1 MKRRV
6 DIVTGQVDVA
16 TRRAGIVT
24 GREGALVE
32 TGRMKGVTGCTKGGA
47 DATDYRRVNLTV
59 TQRVLFAL
67 AGCVACFAAARFVYG
82 HLWAALII
90 APAGLLA
97 PRLAAG
103 VMLKRRRDRLRADFK
118 DMLQALSSLLAAG
131 RSVENA
137 FQALESDLG
146 LMLGQ
151 SRSDLLREIRVIV
164 ARCRN
169 GEPLEAALRDFAKRS
184 GLEEAE
190 RLAESLAI
198 CKRTGGD
205 LVDVVRSTAAWIGE
219 QMEVELE
226 VAVMVAQ
233 KKFEARLMMGMPF
246 AFVGLLQWLA
256 ADYMAYLRE
265 GAGLV
270 VLTVCLLLLAAC
282 GYWMNRIMEIRL

>member
-1 MKRRV
+1 MSRLAHIKTGRTNV
-6 DIVTGQVDVA
+6 MTGQA
-16 TRRAGIVT
+16 NGKARRLSVMAG
-24 GREGALVE
+24 R
-32 TGRMKGVTGCTKGGA
+32 TKGGA
-47 DATDYRRVNLTV
+47 SEPDYRRVDLTV

-67 AGCVACFAAARFVYG
+67 AGCVICFAAARFVYG
-82 HLWAALII
+82 HLWAALLI

-137 FQALESDLG
+137 IQTLESDLS

-151 SRSDLLREIRVIV
+151 SRSDLLREIRVMV
-164 ARCRN
+164 ARSRN
-169 GEPLEAALRDFAKRS
+169 GEPLETAVRDFAERS
-184 GLEEAE
+184 GLEEAV

-219 QMEVELE
+219 NLEVELE
-226 VAVMVAQ
+226 VEVMVAQ
-233 KKFEARLMMGMPF
+233 KKWEARLMMVMPF

-256 ADYMAYLRE
+256 ADYMAYLRQ